1 MLNIEEMRDKIRDY
15 CASRRDCDGCPLNN
29 TPSLDCYTRVSS
41 EVVKE
46 NYNILVN
53 RGYIE
58 DETLTKTQENIHL
71 KGYIFDSLMYRYQ
84 LARERQ
90 LMYEIAK
97 EGVEPKTARDR
108 FYRDLMRFGQILDE
122 AMGEH
127 D

>member
-1 MLNIEEMRDKIRDY
+1 M
-15 CASRRDCDGCPLNN
+15 
-29 TPSLDCYTRVSS
+29 DCYTRVSS

-53 RGYIE
+53 RGYIK

-90 LMYEIAK
+90 LMYEIVK